1 MKTFK
6 SILSVF
12 VGILV
17 IVVLSSLTDMILEK
31 TGLMTMPFTHDPLWV
46 KLLVV
51 LYRNIY
57 VSLGAYITAS
67 MAPANPMKH
76 VWVLAGIGC
85 VLGIVGAI
93 AMWHI
98 PPHWYPI
105 SLIILGVPFAWF
117 GGKLKTR

>member
-17 IVVLSSLTDMILEK
+17 IFALSTVTDVILEQ
-31 TGLMTMPFTHDPLWV
+31 TGLMKLPFAANPLWLM
-46 KLLVV
+46 LLVL
-51 LYRNIY
+51 LYRNVY
-57 VSLGAYITAS
+57 VSIGAYITAA

-76 VWVLAGIGC
+76 VWILAAIGS
-85 VLGIVGAI
+85 VLGILGAA
-93 AMWHI
+93 AMWHE
-98 PPHWYPI
+98 PPHWYPV
-105 SLIILGVPFAWF
+105 SLIILGIPFAWL